1 MRVKKPRFV
10 ITFASTTD
18 AMAMES
24 ASKRL
29 GLPGRL
35 IPVPRDI
42 SASCGL
48 SYMCEVEEAET
59 LKAAIEQENLQTE
72 GFYTILMY

>member
-1 MRVKKPRFV
+1 MRTKTPKFV

-24 ASKRL
+24 ASRRL

-59 LKAAIEQENLQTE
+59 VKTAIQEENLQTE
-72 GFYTILMY
+72 GFFTILMY